1 MADQEKYVEEI
12 TDQEDN
18 FSQWYN
24 QVVRKAELAD
34 YAPVRGCMIIRPYG
48 YAIWENIQRLI
59 DDRFKETGVV
69 NAYFPLLIP
78 RSFIA
83 REAEHIEGFAPELAW
98 VTRGGGEELEEPL
111 AVRPTSETIIG
122 HSYARWVQSYRD
134 LPILINLLNNVMRW
148 EKRTILFLRTTE
160 FLWQEGHT
168 AHRNIEE
175 AEERT
180 LMMLEVYRA
189 FAEEDAAMPV
199 IMGRK
204 SENEKF
210 AGALRTYAIEALM
223 KDGKA
228 LQAGTSHN
236 LGNNFAKSFDIQY
249 LDADGQRKYC
259 ATTSWGAS
267 TRLIGGIIMVHGDD
281 AGLILPPRLAPYQVG
296 VVPIWRKDTEKAAV
310 SAVVERV
317 QKMLKGKV
325 RVKVDLSENTPGWKF
340 NEWEL
345 RGLPARIEILGDCM
359 RVSQQLAKT
368 LREVPHD
375 SEGGNQELL
384 VRGGFVRQL
393 TSGIYSYLPPGN
405 RVIRKI
411 SQIVREEMDHA
422 GGQEVSMPVLQPR
435 DLWDKQPASGPTRAE
450 AVGDVLFKLQ
460 DRKGRDMVLGA
471 THEEVVT
478 TLISEFVRS
487 YRDLPQ
493 LIYQVQTKF
502 RDEARPRAGLLRVRE
517 FVMKDL
523 YSFDADAAGLDVS
536 YRRMADAYRAIFTR
550 CGLRFIVIH
559 ADSGAIGGKE
569 SQEFI
574 AVTEAGEDDA
584 MVCDRCDYAANR
596 EKAAFVRIEL
606 TREPEADLEEVYTPN
621 RMSIADLVAFL
632 AIPVSKT
639 MKSVCY
645 AAGGRLVLAVVL

>member
-1 MADQEKYVEEI
+1 MANEEKYVEEI
-12 TDQEDN
+12 IDQEDN

-48 YAIWENIQRLI
+48 YAIWENIQRLM

-78 RSFIA
+78 RSFLEK
-83 REAEHIEGFAPELAW
+83 EAEHIEGFAPELAW

-134 LPILINLLNNVMRW
+134 LPILINLWNNVMRW
-148 EKRTILFLRTTE
+148 EKRTILFLRTAE

-168 AHRNIEE
+168 AHRSIEE

-204 SENEKF
+204 TENEKF

-236 LGNNFAKSFDIQY
+236 LGTNFAKSFDIQY

-281 AGLILPPRLAPYQVG
+281 AGLILPPRLAPYQVV
-296 VVPIWRKDTEKAAV
+296 VVPIWRKDTEKTAV

-317 QKMLKGKV
+317 EKMLKGKV

-345 RGLPARIEILGDCM
+345 RGVPVRMEIGPRDVQNNSVILVRRDNRVKEPVSLDALEARLPALLE
-359 RVSQQLAKT
+359 
-368 LREVPHD
+368 EVQKALLQRAVEFRAENTHYTD
-375 SEGGNQELL
+375 SYEEFKELIAEK
-384 VRGGFVRQL
+384 RGFVRVKWAEDSAAEL
-393 TSGIYSYLPPGN
+393 AIKEETKATL
-405 RVIRKI
+405 RVIPFD
-411 SQIVREEMDHA
+411 QPE
-422 GGQEVSMPVLQPR
+422 GGV
-435 DLWDKQPASGPTRAE
+435 KGKCIYTGKPATCE
-450 AVGDVLFKLQ
+450 
-460 DRKGRDMVLGA
+460 
-471 THEEVVT
+471 
-478 TLISEFVRS
+478 
-487 YRDLPQ
+487 
-493 LIYQVQTKF
+493 
-502 RDEARPRAGLLRVRE
+502 
-517 FVMKDL
+517 
-523 YSFDADAAGLDVS
+523 
-536 YRRMADAYRAIFTR
+536 AIFAR
-550 CGLRFIVIH
+550 
-559 ADSGAIGGKE
+559 A
-569 SQEFI
+569 
-574 AVTEAGEDDA
+574 
-584 MVCDRCDYAANR
+584 Y
-596 EKAAFVRIEL
+596 
-606 TREPEADLEEVYTPN
+606 
-621 RMSIADLVAFL
+621 
-632 AIPVSKT
+632 
-639 MKSVCY
+639 
-645 AAGGRLVLAVVL
+645 

>member
-48 YAIWENIQRLI
+48 YAIWENIQHLM

-134 LPILINLLNNVMRW
+134 LPILINLWNNVMRW

-281 AGLILPPRLAPYQVG
+281 TGLILPPRLAPYQVV
-296 VVPIWRKDTEKAAV
+296 VVPIWRKDTEKTAV
-310 SAVVERV
+310 IETVEHV

-345 RGLPARIEILGDCM
+345 RGVPVRMEIGPRDVQNNSVVLVRRDNRVKEPVPLEALETRLPALLEEVQKALFQRAAEFRANNTYYTDSYEEFKEIIAEK
-359 RVSQQLAKT
+359 R
-368 LREVPHD
+368 
-375 SEGGNQELL
+375 
-384 VRGGFVRQL
+384 GFVRVKWAEDSAAEL
-393 TSGIYSYLPPGN
+393 AIKEETKATL
-405 RVIRKI
+405 RVIPFD
-411 SQIVREEMDHA
+411 QPE
-422 GGQEVSMPVLQPR
+422 GGVQG
-435 DLWDKQPASGPTRAE
+435 KCFYTGKPATCE
-450 AVGDVLFKLQ
+450 
-460 DRKGRDMVLGA
+460 
-471 THEEVVT
+471 
-478 TLISEFVRS
+478 
-487 YRDLPQ
+487 
-493 LIYQVQTKF
+493 
-502 RDEARPRAGLLRVRE
+502 
-517 FVMKDL
+517 
-523 YSFDADAAGLDVS
+523 
-536 YRRMADAYRAIFTR
+536 AIFAR
-550 CGLRFIVIH
+550 
-559 ADSGAIGGKE
+559 A
-569 SQEFI
+569 
-574 AVTEAGEDDA
+574 
-584 MVCDRCDYAANR
+584 Y
-596 EKAAFVRIEL
+596 
-606 TREPEADLEEVYTPN
+606 
-621 RMSIADLVAFL
+621 
-632 AIPVSKT
+632 
-639 MKSVCY
+639 
-645 AAGGRLVLAVVL
+645 